1 MLVFFLGGGVI
12 VCFKRRHA
20 CLLKIHSEMF
30 TSWNPR
36 VSGIYFEIMLD
47 GRGDADTSVE
57 EIGLTLSCLI
67 EGS

>member
-1 MLVFFLGGGVI
+1 MLVFFLGGVI
-12 VCFKRRHA
+12 VCFKRRNA

-36 VSGIYFEIMLD
+36 VSGIYFEIMLE